1 MTWWRKR
8 NQPSNDPARTLMQ
21 RYCGGDADAFRE
33 LYALLAPVVLAD
45 LARRGCDGESATR
58 VLDSAFL
65 TLHRDRSFYILDA
78 DPRPWLLAIAGRQQ
92 AALARHATPHVSAQ
106 AQALSA

>member
-8 NQPSNDPARTLMQ
+8 TRPNNDPARTLMQ
-21 RYCGGDADAFRE
+21 RYCGGDAGAFRE

-45 LARRGCDGESATR
+45 LAGRGCDGESATR

-65 TLHRDRSFYILDA
+65 ALHRDRCLYIVDA
-78 DPRPWLLAIAGRQQ
+78 DPRPWLLAIARRQQ
-92 AALARHATPHVSAQ
+92 AALARHATPHLPVPTQ
-106 AQALSA
+106 VLSA